1 MKLTESDFK
10 LETLSSTRLQGG
22 SQDRTE
28 VDVSRRIKHKQ
39 DRSTKLL
46 WLEALTTGS
55 ENVKQVRQMNI
66 KE

>member
-22 SQDRTE
+22 SRDRTE

-55 ENVKQVRQMNI
+55 ENVKQVRQMDI
-66 KE
+66 KK

>member
-10 LETLSSTRLQGG
+10 LETLSSTRLKGG